1 MLLSDSRLQCDLY
14 ENRNGSNAGIDTRFP
29 LFPYG
34 LQDGIEVTIWMCDQ
48 VVVSGTSAGG
58 LAVYLNIDQINAK
71 IQQAASTV
79 SDGDYATVSGSD
91 SVRVRG
97 LASAGYFL
105 DMGLPG
111 GYHDQ
116 MLHLA
121 QISNSTSALA
131 PSCLMQAA
139 REDRPRESCFFAE
152 HAAPHITTPTF
163 ALQSR
168 FDTWQLEHIPHISTK
183 NVTGVEACACH
194 ATALSF
200 ASFLSLSASS

>member
-1 MLLSDSRLQCDLY
+1 MHFKSLSPFGFHDCIELTIRKRL
-14 ENRNGSNAGIDTRFP
+14 
-29 LFPYG
+29 
-34 LQDGIEVTIWMCDQ
+34 DQ

-71 IQQAASTV
+71 IQLATSTTNNHVNAAASR
-79 SDGDYATVSGSD
+79 SDRVY
-91 SVRVRG
+91 VRG

-116 MLHLA
+116 MQHLA
-121 QISNSTSALA
+121 RISNSTSALA
-131 PSCLMQAA
+131 PSCLAQAA
-139 REDRPRESCFFAE
+139 REGRPAESCFFAE

-183 NVTGVEACACH
+183 NISGVEACAFHQTVQTGIYQITCMYPLP
-194 ATALSF
+194 T
-200 ASFLSLSASS
+200 SS